1 METKLLLKL
10 IDREIAHYRAKGTTE
25 KDQRFYLG
33 AIWALEE
40 VKREISTVDPMGL
53 GGIWRAIKDENGD

>member
-1 METKLLLKL
+1 MTKELLLFL
-10 IDREIAHYRAKGTTE
+10 IERELDFYRAKLGHG
-25 KDQRFYLG
+25 DDSFYQG

-53 GGIWRAIKDENGD
+53 GGIWKAIREEGND